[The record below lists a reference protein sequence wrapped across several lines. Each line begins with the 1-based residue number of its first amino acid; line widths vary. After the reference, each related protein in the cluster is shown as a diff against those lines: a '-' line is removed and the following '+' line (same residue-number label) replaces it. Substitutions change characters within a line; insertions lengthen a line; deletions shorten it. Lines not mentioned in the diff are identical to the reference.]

1 MGNKPS
7 LEDHLVNLRLT
18 SKQMVRGSK
27 KCESSEK
34 DARNKL
40 KKAIQ
45 SRNLEGARIYAQN
58 AIREKTQALNY
69 LRLSSR
75 IDAVAARLES
85 AIRMKQVTGAMA
97 GIVAGM
103 DTALKDMD
111 VEKLAKVMD
120 QFEKQFEDTDV
131 RTGYLEG
138 AIASTTA
145 SATPQEMVDSLI
157 QETADAHNLELGTM
171 LDNAGMV
178 SDNLPAVE
186 AQATNNLEQRFEALR
201 K

>member
-34 DARNKL
+34 EAKSKL
-40 KKAIQ
+40 KKAIEA
-45 SRNLEGARIYAQN
+45 RNTEGARVYAQN

-97 GIVAGM
+97 GIVTGM

-111 VEKLAKVMD
+111 VEKLAKIMD

-145 SATPQEMVDSLI
+145 SSTPQEMVDNLI

-171 LDNAGMV
+171 LDDAGMV
-178 SDNLPAVE
+178 GNKLPAVE
-186 AQATNNLEQRFEALR
+186 APAANDLEQRFAALR